1 MNEKITQ
8 YIQLKIKVREMEAAI
23 KSLEG
28 EIKNE
33 ITEKVE
39 CEGYILSKK
48 LRTTYVMKP
57 WVDLQAIKARYPG
70 ICTTICWIDPTKIDV
85 EIVKAQFPEA
95 YYENITVEAKTLYT
109 VAENPKSLV
118 DEKIVTYLEVKKWKP
133 TTPDVDF

>member
-23 KSLEG
+23 KFLEG

-48 LRTTYVMKP
+48 SRTTYVMKP
-57 WVDLQAIKARYPG
+57 
-70 ICTTICWIDPTKIDV
+70 
-85 EIVKAQFPEA
+85 
-95 YYENITVEAKTLYT
+95 
-109 VAENPKSLV
+109 
-118 DEKIVTYLEVKKWKP
+118 
-133 TTPDVDF
+133 